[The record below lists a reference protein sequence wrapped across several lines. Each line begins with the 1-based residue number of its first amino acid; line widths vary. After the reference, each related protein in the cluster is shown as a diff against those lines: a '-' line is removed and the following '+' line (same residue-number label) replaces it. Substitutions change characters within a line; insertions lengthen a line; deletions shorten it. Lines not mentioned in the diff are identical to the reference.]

1 MRLLAYM
8 IEDAYNLAR
17 LIGRDAVVLSVVF
30 LAIAIAYTATVTA
43 LAIVLRLGELL
54 IRTVGG

>member
-17 LIGRDAVVLSVVF
+17 LIGRDAVVLSVIF
-30 LAIAIAYTATVTA
+30 LAVAIAYSATVTA